1 MKFKIDKA
9 DWKLVKLCDVVTK
22 KEENDKEN
30 AKNMFDRFLKVE
42 HMDAESLH
50 IKRWASQEAGDEI
63 NPTFY
68 KVFRKGQMLFPTR
81 NPHLRRTALASFDGI
96 CGEKTLTLE
105 SIEEMILPEFLPFLF
120 HSDSFYDHT
129 TSAIVGSTNPHCRWR
144 DVANYEFLIPPKGQ
158 QAELSKLLWSMDEV
172 IEKELAVLEKVETL
186 FLSTSKKIFKEDGG
200 DKKQL
205 KDIAEI
211 IMGQSPAGNT
221 YNESGEGIPFL
232 QGNAEFG
239 ALYPSFIKYT
249 TAPKKMAPKD
259 SILFSVRAPVG
270 DLNIADQ
277 EYCIGRGLAA
287 IVIDDPNLR
296 KFIYNFLKFEKSE
309 LERNSTGSTFKSVN
323 KDVLSSLTVAVSK
336 DAELNVSI
344 DKINSITKSIDYS
357 LNKIDSSKTL
367 QKSII
372 NQVF

>member
-81 NPHLRRTALASFDGI
+81 NPHLRRAALASFDGV